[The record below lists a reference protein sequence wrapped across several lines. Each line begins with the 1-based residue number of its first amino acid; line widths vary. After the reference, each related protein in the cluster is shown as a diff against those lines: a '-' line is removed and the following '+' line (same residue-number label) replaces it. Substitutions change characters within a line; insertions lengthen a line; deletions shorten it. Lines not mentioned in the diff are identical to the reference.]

1 MKLKKVGIITI
12 AALLLGSTVAF
23 AASNEVKGTISSLK
37 YKLNGF
43 DWSPSAN
50 SAEPVVI
57 NGQQYV
63 PVSVVT
69 EATKI
74 NITVDKATNT
84 IQIGEKQKTVP
95 LFTEKSLFKN
105 NIGYSKNAA
114 YINFKGMNYKEVLAA
129 PNIFGSADGA
139 LYPNKKYQ
147 TLVIDSYTLGYK
159 AEIHFVN
166 KATKEELKTIL
177 LQPDTGVTSTE
188 INVAGVSEIAF
199 EVVSLESHSNKKGAD
214 VVILPTSYY
223 K

>member
-1 MKLKKVGIITI
+1 MNFRKVWVISV
-12 AALLLGSTVAF
+12 ASLLLGSTVAF
-23 AASNEVKGTISSLK
+23 AGTNEVKGTISNLK

-50 SAEPVVI
+50 SAKPILI
-57 NGQQYV
+57 NGQQYI
-63 PVSVVT
+63 PISVVT

-74 NITVDKATNT
+74 NITVDKSTNT
-84 IQIGEKQKTVP
+84 IQIGKKQKSVP
-95 LFTEKSLFKN
+95 LFSEKSLFKN

-114 YINFKGMNYKEVLAA
+114 YINFKGVNYKEVVAA
-129 PNIFGSADGA
+129 PNVYGSADGV

-147 TLVIDSYTLGYK
+147 TLVIDSFAIGYK

-177 LQPDTGVTSTE
+177 LEPDTGVTSME
-188 INVAGVSEIAF
+188 INVAGISEISF
-199 EVVSLESHSNKKGAD
+199 EIVSLESYSSKKGAD